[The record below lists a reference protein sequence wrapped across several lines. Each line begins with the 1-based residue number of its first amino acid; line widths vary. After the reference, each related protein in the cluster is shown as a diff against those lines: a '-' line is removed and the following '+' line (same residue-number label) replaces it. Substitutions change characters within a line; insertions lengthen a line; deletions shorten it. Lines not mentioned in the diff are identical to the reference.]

1 MTIVRPTHTIVQPL
15 AVMVEFVHTTIAL
28 PAVLG
33 GVTDIGL
40 TDLTIVLVV
49 LAVKDLSKYNHV
61 KYLTPLIPQ
70 CVKV

>member
-1 MTIVRPTHTIVQPL
+1 MTIVRPAHTIVQPL
-15 AVMVEFVHTTIAL
+15 AMVIEFVHTTITL

-33 GVTDIGL
+33 RVTDIGF
-40 TDLTIVLVV
+40 TALTIVLVV
-49 LAVKDLSKYNHV
+49 LAVKDLSKCNYV

>member
-1 MTIVRPTHTIVQPL
+1 MTIVRPAHTIVQPL
-15 AVMVEFVHTTIAL
+15 AVVVEFVYTTIAL

-33 GVTDIGL
+33 RITDIGL
-40 TDLTIVLVV
+40 TDLTVVLVI

-61 KYLTPLIPQ
+61 KYLTLLIPQ